1 MARATVF
8 SLFIIL
14 FYNSIFTQ
22 LGISSGNKIEYLPG
36 FEGPLPFYLET
47 GYVEV
52 DGEKG
57 VEMFYYF
64 IESEKSPE
72 KDPLILWINGGPGC
86 SAFSGLVFEIGP
98 LKFDVGGYT
107 EGLPTIYYFP
117 DSWTKVSNII
127 FLDAPVGTGFSYA
140 KTEEGFY
147 TSDILSAR
155 QHVTFLRKWLE
166 DHPEFSSNPIYIG
179 GDSYS
184 GITVPVTALEIVH
197 ANQEGGMQLN
207 LKGYLV
213 GNAATDEWYDGNARV
228 PFLHGMGLI
237 SDEQFQS
244 AKQSCNG
251 NYISPMNAQ
260 CSFVLDS
267 IDSCVSGINPVH
279 TLEPICGFA
288 IRKTN
293 ILTGDLRRR
302 LVEDHLGE
310 LPLSNLKLPVECR
323 DSGYRL
329 SYLWADDHNV
339 RSTLGIR
346 NGSIGSWKR
355 CNYGV
360 KSTHDVGSM
369 LPYHHNLTTSG
380 YRALVYSGDHDMDM
394 PYLGTEAWVRSLN
407 FAIVDDWRAWYS
419 GGQVA
424 GFTRS
429 YSNNLTFATVK
440 GAGHTAPEY
449 KPKECLSML
458 ERWLAFEPL

>member
-1 MARATVF
+1 MARATLL
-8 SLFIIL
+8 SLYFFIFCTIL
-14 FYNSIFTQ
+14 VK
-22 LGISSGNKIEYLPG
+22 LVISARNKIEYLPG
-36 FEGPLPFYLET
+36 FDGPLPFYLET

-52 DGEKG
+52 DEDKG

-72 KDPLILWINGGPGC
+72 KDPLILWITGGPGC
-86 SAFSGLVFEIGP
+86 SAFSGLMFEIGP

-107 EGLPTIYYFP
+107 EGLPTLYYFP

-127 FLDAPVGTGFSYA
+127 FLDSPVGTGFSYA

-147 TSDILSAR
+147 TSDRKSAN

-166 DHPEFSSNPIYIG
+166 EHPEFSSNSLYIG

-184 GITVPVTALEIVH
+184 GITVPVTAMEITHV
-197 ANQEGGMQLN
+197 NQEGGMQLN

-213 GNAATDEWYDGNARV
+213 GNGATDEWYDGNARV

-237 SDEQFQS
+237 SDELFQA
-244 AKQSCNG
+244 AKQTCNG
-251 NYISPMNAQ
+251 NYISPANAQ
-260 CSFVLDS
+260 CSSFLDA
-267 IDSCVSGINPVH
+267 INWCVIGVNPVH

-288 IRKTN
+288 KRKSDV
-293 ILTGDLRRR
+293 LTGDLRRR
-302 LVEDHLGE
+302 LVEDHVGE
-310 LPLSNLKLPVECR
+310 LPLSDFRLPVECR

-329 SYLWADDHNV
+329 SYVWADDHDV
-339 RSTLGIR
+339 RATLGIH
-346 NGSIGSWKR
+346 NGSIGSWMR
-355 CNYGV
+355 CNYGI
-360 KSTHDVGSM
+360 KFMHDVGSM

-380 YRALVYSGDHDMDM
+380 YRALAYSGDHDVDM
-394 PYLGTEAWVRSLN
+394 PYLGTEAWVRALGFS
-407 FAIVDDWRAWYS
+407 IVDDWRAWYS

-449 KPKECLSML
+449 KPKECLTML
-458 ERWLAFEPL
+458 DRWLSGEPL

>member
-267 IDSCVSGINPVH
+267 IDS
-279 TLEPICGFA
+279 
-288 IRKTN
+288 
-293 ILTGDLRRR
+293 
-302 LVEDHLGE
+302 
-310 LPLSNLKLPVECR
+310 
-323 DSGYRL
+323 
-329 SYLWADDHNV
+329 
-339 RSTLGIR
+339 
-346 NGSIGSWKR
+346 GSIGSWKR